1 MLVGGGGAGA
11 LVGGVSGWAG
21 GGKVE
26 ALQRDVGVPGS
37 VSAWATSPGMCS
49 TPCLKTTHVCD
60 RAWPGPLDR
69 KPSPFLQAA
78 DALQPTLQ
86 PEMQLEHG
94 AIQIQ

>member
-1 MLVGGGGAGA
+1 MLVGGEGAGA

-21 GGKVE
+21 GGKAE
-26 ALQRDVGVPGS
+26 ALQRDLGVPGS
-37 VSAWATSPGMCS
+37 VSAWATSPGVCS
-49 TPCLKTTHVCD
+49 TLCLKTTHVCD
-60 RAWPGPLDR
+60 RAWPGPFDG
-69 KPSPFLQAA
+69 KPSPLLQAA